1 MIKLYG
7 LGKKYSQLFN
17 DILGKMAFSFMVS

>member
-7 LGKKYSQLFN
+7 LGKKYSQLCN
-17 DILGKMAFSFMVS
+17 DILGEMAFSFMVS